1 MHAERWP
8 DLELRIAS
16 CGTAAFNAG
25 KPADPRAVAVL
36 RAAGYDPAPHRAR
49 QIDDSDF
56 AAFGHIIAMDRANLL
71 TLSAWAP
78 ARFDGSI
85 RLLASAGGT
94 RMEIPDPFHA
104 DTQAFAEAL
113 RLIEIGIRGVLTEIL
128 GPPA

>member
-8 DLELRIAS
+8 HMELRVAS
-16 CGTAAFNAG
+16 RGTAAFNAG

-56 AAFGHIIAMDRANLL
+56 AAFGYIIAMDRANLL

-78 ARFDGSI
+78 ATFDGTL
-85 RLLASAGGT
+85 RLMASPRGT
-94 RMEIPDPFHA
+94 RLEIPDPFHA
-104 DTQAFAEAL
+104 DAQAFADAL
-113 RLIEIGIRGVLTEIL
+113 RLIEIGVHALLSDVL